1 MTNLELLCYIVSAMD
16 QVFPNLKLFIIL
28 IILTLI
34 ILATD
39 LLNLLSLPKSM
50 LSFVTNPISL
60 GLFQTEKNVGRQ
72 LYFLVALRSASQEN
86 KALKGQI
93 GQLLS
98 ENARLRENLAEAQSQ
113 VTQQQY
119 LSTANYNLLPA
130 RPVGINRYLK
140 IDQGSTAGVK
150 IGEAVV
156 YNDNFIGK
164 IVQVGERSANIQ
176 LLTDPDS
183 KVAAFSQ
190 SLSGKAKGVLL
201 GQFGADI
208 LLDKILHEEKIE
220 EGDLVYSEGTEGF
233 LPRGLILGRVVKV
246 LEQRSQVFKQAKIA
260 ANFDIRDLELVYVIK
275 EE

>member
-1 MTNLELLCYIVSAMD
+1 MD

-150 IGEAVV
+150 VGQAVV